1 MKTIGQALGL
11 SFLVI
16 GSLVHAQQF
25 PEPPDTQKTD
35 LKLPTPEESLAGIAL
50 PKGFQAT
57 VAENST
63 AALKLVA
70 VSRIPKLRQF
80 IPRRLAEKT
89 K

>member
-1 MKTIGQALGL
+1 VKSPFRIFLICGLLANSQA
-11 SFLVI
+11 
-16 GSLVHAQQF
+16 AAEKF
-25 PEPPDTQKTD
+25 PVPPDTQETD

-63 AALKLVA
+63 AGIKLAA
-70 VSRIPKLRQF
+70 VSKIPKLRQF